1 MIIDTGNILLI
12 GAVLLFFSVIAGK
25 AGFRFGVPVLLL
37 FLGVGMLFGSD
48 GLGIQFNN
56 PASAQFIGMI
66 ALSIIL
72 FSGGMDTKYTEIKP
86 VAGQGVILATLGVV
100 LTTTIT
106 GYFIYWITGIISDF
120 STLTLTESLL
130 MAAVMSSTDSA
141 SVFSILRSKRQ
152 GLKEQLRPMLE
163 LESGS
168 NDPMAYMLTL
178 LLIQI
183 IQAPAGEVSLWYSA
197 GMFLLQM
204 SVGAIA
210 GYLLGRLAVWM
221 MNRLNVDNQSL
232 YPILLLACVFF
243 IFSVTELIK
252 GNGYLAVYIAG
263 LVVGNHKI
271 QHKKSTATFFDGFT
285 WLFQIV
291 MFLTLGLLV
300 NPRDLLPVAGLGLL
314 VGFFMILFARP
325 VSVFLCLAPF
335 RKMSTKAKLYV
346 SWVGLRGAVPIIF
359 ATYPLIAQVQYASLI
374 FNVVFFITIVS
385 LLTQGTTVSYM
396 AKLLGLSEQE
406 KKQNNDFG
414 MELPEEIKSA
424 MSEIEVI
431 PSLLAN
437 GNHLMDLTLPDN
449 TLVVMVKRDKHFFI
463 PRGRTKLNEGD
474 KLLVITDNDEELR
487 NTYKKL
493 GINNYMMQKNQ

>member
-1 MIIDTGNILLI
+1 MTFDTGNILLL
-12 GAVLLFFSVIAGK
+12 GAILLFFSIVAGK

-48 GLGIQFNN
+48 GLGIQFND
-56 PASAQFIGMI
+56 PHSAQFIGMI

-72 FSGGMDTKYTEIKP
+72 FSGGMDTKYKEIKP
-86 VAGQGVILATLGVV
+86 VLGQGITLATAGVIA
-100 LTTTIT
+100 TTAIT
-106 GYFIYWITGIISDF
+106 GYFIYWISGIVSDF
-120 STLTLTESLL
+120 TTLSLMEAML

-168 NDPMAYMLTL
+168 NDPMAYMLTI

-183 IQAPAGEVSLWYSA
+183 IQAPAGEA
-197 GMFLLQM
+197 GIGYAIFLFFVQM
-204 SVGAIA
+204 SVGALA
-210 GYLLGRLAVWM
+210 GYFLGKLAVWL

-243 IFSVTELIK
+243 IFSFTDLIK

-300 NPRDLLPVAGLGLL
+300 NPKDLVPVAGLGLL
-314 VGFFMILFARP
+314 VGVFMIILARP
-325 VSVFLCLAPF
+325 VSVFLCLLPC

-359 ATYPLIAQVQYASLI
+359 ATYPLIAGIQHASLI
-374 FNVVFFITIVS
+374 FNVVFFITIIS
-385 LLTQGTTVSYM
+385 LLIQGTTVGSM
-396 AKLLGLSEQE
+396 AKLLGLAEAEE
-406 KKQNNDFG
+406 KKGNDFG
-414 MELPEEIKSA
+414 MELSEEIKSV
-424 MSEIEVI
+424 MSEIMVT
-431 PSLLAN
+431 PSLLTN
-437 GNHLMDLTLPDN
+437 GNRLMDMTLPDN
-449 TLVVMVKRDKHFFI
+449 TLVVMVKRDNNFFI
-463 PRGRTKLNEGD
+463 PKGKTTLTSGD
-474 KLLVITDNDEELR
+474 KLLVITDNDEELIK
-487 NTYKKL
+487 TYKQL
-493 GINNYMMQKNQ
+493 GINEYLIQKN